1 MKEVKKKIDFNNPD
15 DSEAFMNKINFSKN
29 SEKLKINL
37 KLVIVFIIYFIACGL
52 GLNIYWLVN
61 LILNLF

>member
-1 MKEVKKKIDFNNPD
+1 MEKKIDFNNLG
-15 DSEAFMNKINFSKN
+15 DSEVFMNKINVSKN

-52 GLNIYWLVN
+52 ALNIYWLVN